1 MATCF
6 VQLVGAPNL
15 GLGDTRSNPVE
26 AWIFFSC
33 TLFNKYSF
41 FFQFVVQGKLFRID
55 RNTKGPGCFFHLSFT
70 QTEVRLYIKR
80 ILKFSHLGWFFNV
93 SAIFL
98 FQFQDI
104 TDRLLQ
110 SMEASNQSVD
120 NLLLEIDQ
128 SIAASR
134 DTMRYAHNSDVKC
147 PPQFPPFFLT
157 PPSPPPPSS
166 NRLHM
171 WNLSQTYLLCY

>member
-1 MATCF
+1 M
-6 VQLVGAPNL
+6 V
-15 GLGDTRSNPVE
+15 
-26 AWIFFSC
+26 
-33 TLFNKYSF
+33 
-41 FFQFVVQGKLFRID
+41 
-55 RNTKGPGCFFHLSFT
+55 
-70 QTEVRLYIKR
+70 
-80 ILKFSHLGWFFNV
+80 FFNV

-134 DTMRYAHNSDVKC
+134 DTMRYAHTSDVKC
-147 PPQFPPFFLT
+147 PPH
-157 PPSPPPPSS
+157 PSLFSAPPPQLEPTSYVEPLANLPTLLLILLLLVLS
-166 NRLHM
+166 YGRRL
-171 WNLSQTYLLCY
+171 LIP

>member
-1 MATCF
+1 M
-6 VQLVGAPNL
+6 
-15 GLGDTRSNPVE
+15 
-26 AWIFFSC
+26 
-33 TLFNKYSF
+33 
-41 FFQFVVQGKLFRID
+41 QGKLFRID

-134 DTMRYAHNSDVKC
+134 DTMRYAHNSDVKY
-147 PPQFPPFFLT
+147 PPH
-157 PPSPPPPSS
+157 PSLFSAPPPPPPARTDFICGTS
-166 NRLHM
+166 RKL
-171 WNLSQTYLLCY
+171 TYSVINFTAFSFILWKAFINSLDN

>member
-1 MATCF
+1 M
-6 VQLVGAPNL
+6 
-15 GLGDTRSNPVE
+15 
-26 AWIFFSC
+26 
-33 TLFNKYSF
+33 
-41 FFQFVVQGKLFRID
+41 QGKLFRID

-147 PPQFPPFFLT
+147 PPH
-157 PPSPPPPSS
+157 PSLFSTPPPPPQPELTSYVEPLANLPTLLLILLLLVLS
-166 NRLHM
+166 YGRRL
-171 WNLSQTYLLCY
+171 LIP

>member
-1 MATCF
+1 M
-6 VQLVGAPNL
+6 
-15 GLGDTRSNPVE
+15 
-26 AWIFFSC
+26 
-33 TLFNKYSF
+33 
-41 FFQFVVQGKLFRID
+41 QGKLFRID
-55 RNTKGPGCFFHLSFT
+55 RNTKGLGCFFHLSFT

-147 PPQFPPFFLT
+147 PPH
-157 PPSPPPPSS
+157 PSLFSAPPPPLPPPQLEPTSYVEPLANLPTLLLILLLLVLS
-166 NRLHM
+166 YGRRL
-171 WNLSQTYLLCY
+171 LIP

>member
-1 MATCF
+1 M
-6 VQLVGAPNL
+6 V
-15 GLGDTRSNPVE
+15 
-26 AWIFFSC
+26 
-33 TLFNKYSF
+33 
-41 FFQFVVQGKLFRID
+41 
-55 RNTKGPGCFFHLSFT
+55 
-70 QTEVRLYIKR
+70 
-80 ILKFSHLGWFFNV
+80 FFNV

-134 DTMRYAHNSDVKC
+134 DTMRYAHNSDVKY
-147 PPQFPPFFLT
+147 PPH
-157 PPSPPPPSS
+157 PSLFSAPPPPPQLEPTSYVEPLANLPTLLLILLLLVLS
-166 NRLHM
+166 YGRRL
-171 WNLSQTYLLCY
+171 LIP

>member
-1 MATCF
+1 M
-6 VQLVGAPNL
+6 V
-15 GLGDTRSNPVE
+15 
-26 AWIFFSC
+26 
-33 TLFNKYSF
+33 
-41 FFQFVVQGKLFRID
+41 
-55 RNTKGPGCFFHLSFT
+55 
-70 QTEVRLYIKR
+70 
-80 ILKFSHLGWFFNV
+80 FFNV

-134 DTMRYAHNSDVKC
+134 DTMRYAHNSDVKY
-147 PPQFPPFFLT
+147 PPH
-157 PPSPPPPSS
+157 PSLFSAPPPPPPQLETTSYVEP
-166 NRLHM
+166 LA
-171 WNLSQTYLLCY
+171 NLPTLLLILLLLVLCYGRRLLIP